1 MARIETR
8 FSGILLLY
16 LLTMSCAQLGVPSGG
31 EIDITPPE
39 IISIS
44 PALGATEVAVE
55 AGGTIEVIFDEYVN
69 VRGLSTQLLISPP
82 LTKPIQWRMRG
93 KTVTFTWLEPLIDN
107 VTYVFQFGDAVIDLH
122 EGNPTQ
128 NFIHAFSTGAD
139 LDTLSLSG
147 AVVDAFSGSAMSGVR
162 IFLFDSEATVDSI
175 SKGLKPK
182 FMGTTDAQGAFT
194 IRYLPAGN
202 YRVMAVD
209 DQDRNYQWTTG
220 ELLAIYEDIIEVA
233 GHDTLKSNMRMQ
245 ETPLSVIKYFVQSVR
260 DSLGLVQIEMSQPFS
275 PSDSISIGGQKGHSE
290 GVNLWTWG
298 DDTENDSV
306 VWSGIDTLVISEIK
320 GVDAVRFEATQGP
333 GGKIVTPNKVEI
345 QFSRPIEGIVDSLF
359 VVTGMDSSEVQ
370 IDSIWTKENNPFSIE
385 IAGAFPRGNSFDI
398 MLMPGALQGQG
409 AQELQ
414 DTSSFR
420 WGIFESNELGEIEVV
435 ILKEGWLQLLSANGE
450 VTEEITLTEG
460 RSAIFKD
467 LTPGTY
473 SLKWKGDSNKNGSWE
488 SVNLSSWKSPEA
500 AQILST
506 KVKVKA
512 DWRHQIE
519 WLD

>member
-1 MARIETR
+1 
-8 FSGILLLY
+8 
-16 LLTMSCAQLGVPSGG
+16 
-31 EIDITPPE
+31 
-39 IISIS
+39 
-44 PALGATEVAVE
+44 
-55 AGGTIEVIFDEYVN
+55 
-69 VRGLSTQLLISPP
+69 
-82 LTKPIQWRMRG
+82 
-93 KTVTFTWLEPLIDN
+93 
-107 VTYVFQFGDAVIDLH
+107 
-122 EGNPTQ
+122 
-128 NFIHAFSTGAD
+128 
-139 LDTLSLSG
+139 
-147 AVVDAFSGSAMSGVR
+147 
-162 IFLFDSEATVDSI
+162 
-175 SKGLKPK
+175 
-182 FMGTTDAQGAFT
+182 
-194 IRYLPAGN
+194 
-202 YRVMAVD
+202 
-209 DQDRNYQWTTG
+209 
-220 ELLAIYEDIIEVA
+220 A

-275 PSDSISIGGQKGHSE
+275 PSDSVSIGGQKGHSE

-298 DDTENDSV
+298 DDIENDSV

-320 GVDAVRFEATQGP
+320 GVDAVSFEATKGP

-345 QFSRPIEGIVDSLF
+345 QFSRPMEGIVDSLF

-385 IAGAFPRGNSFDI
+385 IAGPFPRGNSFDI
-398 MLMPGALQGQG
+398 MLMPGAVQGQG

-420 WGIFESNELGEIEVV
+420 WGIFQSNELGEIEVV

-450 VTEEITLTEG
+450 VTKEMELTAG
-460 RSAIFKD
+460 QPANFKF